1 MARPVL
7 RELAAKVHLDGG
19 NGFTY
24 GLMHATEAARAER
37 AENNL
42 SPAWKRMRKRKNIA
56 WLTS

>member
-1 MARPVL
+1 VL